1 LGDFVEIE
9 AFAQDAAVLVGTTI
23 THIGSRQQLRAV
35 FLGKVRTDLVA
46 PGTGAAMPETIGP
59 VHAQLNLVA
68 GMPMNAPVAN
78 PSNCSLLAAHGAS
91 SDFP

>member
-1 LGDFVEIE
+1 MEVE

-23 THIGSRQQLRAV
+23 AHIGRRQQLRAA
-35 FLGKVRTDLVA
+35 FLDKVPTDLVA
-46 PGTGAAMPETIGP
+46 QGTGAAMPETIGP